1 VALTAS
7 LIWLAVTSLR
17 RPPPSSPATTE

>member
-17 RPPPSSPATTE
+17 QSPPSSPATTE